1 MMPFLPAN
9 ISLTL
14 TVVSGVP
21 SCTAREGSVSPTYP
35 EREQYTSSVDCKITL
50 IGILSVAAT
59 DNPLLPTWR
68 SITFIGTH
76 KTHATDFCACA
87 FLSTRINFL
96 GYFNRTRVLRY
107 FLCTVNELLVVQYS
121 TYLHRSTKFLDSNNI
136 LRVIKVARVMHC

>member
-1 MMPFLPAN
+1 MEQKGVKAPGTPKRMPFLPAN

-14 TVVSGVP
+14 IVVSGVP

-35 EREQYTSSVDCKITL
+35 GREQYTSSEDCKITL

-68 SITFIGTH
+68 SIMLRTH

-87 FLSTRINFL
+87 FLS
-96 GYFNRTRVLRY
+96 
-107 FLCTVNELLVVQYS
+107 
-121 TYLHRSTKFLDSNNI
+121 HPD
-136 LRVIKVARVMHC
+136 